1 MNRPEWLMTI
11 AEIEDVTCPTEGRLK
26 GKDCTAE
33 CYFCDLYLQHMVN
46 TAQKKLLKYLI
57 AYSEDVAQ
65 GDVSVRKFKA
75 MYSHLFFTIC
85 FAILII
91 RSACAFVQ

>member
-11 AEIEDVTCPTEGRLK
+11 AEIEDVTCPTEGRIK

-75 MYSHLFFTIC
+75 MIEGL
-85 FAILII
+85 
-91 RSACAFVQ
+91 